1 MEDLERKL
9 IVAAD
14 VIRDASYVTAFTGAG
29 ISVESGIPPFRG
41 KDGLWDKYDP
51 ILLDLRYFMDHPEES
66 WEVINE
72 IFYGKFAKAKP
83 NRAHQVL
90 AEMEKA
96 GYLKEIITQN
106 IDNLHQ
112 EAGNTIVHEFHGN
125 SRDLV
130 CTKTGEKLAVEHANL
145 DAIPPM
151 HPATG
156 GLLKPDFIFFG
167 EGIPMQAYQ
176 ASVEA
181 ARKSDVL
188 IIIGTTGEVMPASQ
202 IPLIAKD
209 HGATIIAVNI
219 EESNYTSNTT
229 DVFLPG
235 KASEIMDLILGK
247 LLDKN

>member
-1 MEDLERKL
+1 MEDLKSKL
-9 IVAAD
+9 SQAAQM
-14 VIRDASYVTAFTGAG
+14 IKNSTFVTAFTGAG

-51 ILLDLRYFMDHPEES
+51 KLLELQYFMQHPEAS
-66 WEVINE
+66 WKVIKE
-72 IFYGKFAKAKP
+72 IFFDTFTNAKP
-83 NRAHQVL
+83 NRAHEVL

-96 GYLKEIITQN
+96 GYLHEVITQN

-125 SRDLV
+125 SRNLI
-130 CTKTGEKLAVEHANL
+130 CTKTGEKLPVAHANL

-167 EGIPMQAYQ
+167 EGIPMKAYQ
-176 ASVEA
+176 DSMEA
-181 ARKSDVL
+181 ARKSEAM

-202 IPLIAKD
+202 IPIIAKD
-209 HGATIIAVNI
+209 NGSTIIEINT
-219 EESNYTSNTT
+219 EESTYTGSTT
-229 DVFLPG
+229 DIFLPG
-235 KASEIMDLILGK
+235 KATDILDLLSNILG
-247 LLDKN
+247 LD

>member
-1 MEDLERKL
+1 MEDLKSKL
-9 IVAAD
+9 SQAAQM
-14 VIRDASYVTAFTGAG
+14 IENSTFVTAFTGAG

-51 ILLDLRYFMDHPEES
+51 KLLELQYFMQHPEAS
-66 WEVINE
+66 WKVIKE
-72 IFYGKFAKAKP
+72 IFFDTFTNAKP
-83 NRAHQVL
+83 NRAHEVL

-96 GYLKEIITQN
+96 GYLHEVITQN

-125 SRDLV
+125 SRNLI
-130 CTKTGEKLAVEHANL
+130 CTKTGEKLPVAHANL

-167 EGIPMQAYQ
+167 EGIPMKAYQ
-176 ASVEA
+176 DSMEA
-181 ARKSDVL
+181 ARKSEAM

-202 IPLIAKD
+202 IPIIAKD
-209 HGATIIAVNI
+209 NGSTIIEINT
-219 EESNYTSNTT
+219 EESTYTGSTT
-229 DVFLPG
+229 DIFLPG
-235 KASEIMDLILGK
+235 KATDILDLLSNILG
-247 LLDKN
+247 LD